1 LTEGGFCGLV
11 SYLMRI
17 TELDYRLPEGL
28 IAQYPVEPRDTAR
41 LLVLKRGEGEIIH
54 TVFSRVGGFLQKGDV
69 LVVNDTK
76 VLPARLLGR
85 KETQGKVEV
94 LLLRKIPGPGEKWE
108 CLVKRGKRLHA
119 GTRIRFAPDLSGEVV
134 GNGTEG
140 KKRISFEAQGAFG
153 EIINRIGHIPLPPY
167 IRGGEDEEIDK
178 EGYQT
183 VFSRHDGAIA
193 APTAG
198 LHFTP
203 QLVQGIEEQGIAVVP
218 LTLHV
223 GMGTFLPIRSET
235 VEGHR
240 LEPEFYSISPSS
252 ARAVN
257 AARESGGRIC
267 AVGTT
272 AVRALESACDE
283 GGRIHPHQGMTD
295 LYIYPGYRFKAI
307 DALVTNF
314 HLPRSTLLLLV
325 FAFGGRDLVLKA
337 YRDAMREGYGFYSYG
352 DGMLIM

>member
-1 LTEGGFCGLV
+1 L

-17 TELDYRLPEGL
+17 EELDYHLPEGL
-28 IAQYPVEPRDTAR
+28 IAQYPIEPRDTAR
-41 LLVLKRGEGEIIH
+41 LLVLKRGKGEITH
-54 TVFSRVGGFLQKGDV
+54 TTFSRVGDFLRKGDV
-69 LVVNDTK
+69 LVVNDSR

-85 KETQGKVEV
+85 KETQGTVEV
-94 LLLRKIPGPGEKWE
+94 LLLRKVPGPDEEWE
-108 CLVKRGKRLHA
+108 CLVKRGKRLHT
-119 GTRIRFAPDLSGEVV
+119 GTRIRFAPDLTGEVV

-140 KKRISFEAQGAFG
+140 KKRISFEAQGTFG
-153 EIINRIGHIPLPPY
+153 EIIQRIGHVPLPPY
-167 IRGGEDEEIDK
+167 IRGGKDEEIDK

-183 VFSRHDGAIA
+183 VFARHDGAIA

-203 QLVQGIEEQGIAVVP
+203 QLVQRIEEQGISVVP

-223 GMGTFLPIRSET
+223 GIGTFQPIRSEEI
-235 VEGHR
+235 EGHS

-252 ARAVN
+252 AQAIN
-257 AARESGGRIC
+257 AARARGGKIC

-283 GGRIHPHQGMTD
+283 GGRVHPHQGMTD
-295 LYIYPGYRFKAI
+295 LYIYPGYRFKAV
-307 DALVTNF
+307 DALITNF

-325 FAFGGRDLVLKA
+325 FAFGGQDLILEA
-337 YRDAMREGYGFYSYG
+337 YHDAMSKGYGFYSYG